1 MAITSSKTGIRQ
13 HNNNDNDNGCVENDT
28 ATQRAINIE
37 RRKYCNKL
45 YEAAGEVSKYEK
57 TSDGQLSL
65 YGRKKCMFLWTEDNY
80 QRYRNTE
87 IRVGTE
93 LVLSTELISKNVTN
107 YIGWGNELSANLKRI
122 SKSVKDIK
130 TKMNDLREAACKL
143 ENCLDDSCNSSQ
155 VIALTGEMSDKM
167 KGETKTK
174 SEKKRPEE
182 CNEVKKLLDDL
193 ICMPKALTLDI
204 DSIFKSAADVVGIQ
218 VFSNLGT
225 LNPLQKSLSDK
236 SGKFASHL
244 LETSKTRENDL
255 KKARLALVECVQE
268 STRATFN
275 KYNDRSDF
283 EGALESL
290 DFLCC
295 PDCGCVDKDCICDPR
310 LKECENQICAICDE
324 VKTTF
329 CEDNES
335 ENVKHSAM

>member
-13 HNNNDNDNGCVENDT
+13 HNNDDNGCVENDT
-28 ATQRAINIE
+28 ATQRAINVE
-37 RRKYCNKL
+37 RWKYCDWL
-45 YEAAGEVSKYEK
+45 YEAAGEVSKNEK
-57 TSDGQLSL
+57 TSDGQLNL
-65 YGRKKCMFLWTEDNY
+65 CERKKCMFLWTEDNY

-93 LVLSTELISKNVTN
+93 LVQSTELISNNVAN
-107 YIGWGNELSANLKRI
+107 YIDWGSELSANLKRI
-122 SKSVKDIK
+122 SKSAKDIK

-155 VIALTGEMSDKM
+155 LIALTGEMQEKDN
-167 KGETKTK
+167 GESRAR

-182 CNEVKKLLDDL
+182 CKEVSNLLDDL
-193 ICMPKALTLDI
+193 ICMPKALTSDI
-204 DSIFKSAADVVGIQ
+204 DSIFKSASDVVGIQ

-225 LNPLQKSLSDK
+225 LDPLQQTLSDN
-236 SGKFASHL
+236 SGKFASHMQ
-244 LETSKTRENDL
+244 ETAKTRENDL
-255 KKARLALVECVQE
+255 KKAREALVECIQE
-268 STRATFN
+268 STRATFD

-295 PDCGCVDKDCICDPR
+295 PNCDCVDEDCICDPR
-310 LKECENQICAICDE
+310 LQECEDQICSICDD

-329 CEDNES
+329 CRDEES
-335 ENVKHSAM
+335 ENEQYSAE